1 MKKQTNLYIFAYAS
15 IMVIVV
21 AAILSFAS
29 IALKPAQMKNLEI
42 EKKLDILRSVNL
54 GTDAANAD
62 NKNSYVEQE
71 FDKFIKQRLVVDYK
85 GNIKEGVDAFD
96 INIKEEQAKSLDQR
110 SLPLY
115 VCVLEDGSTKYII
128 PVRGKGLWGPIWGNI
143 ALNNDMNTIYGVTF
157 DHQGETPGLGA
168 DINRPFFMD
177 PFKGKQIMQDGK
189 FVSITVVKGGADESD
204 THGVDA
210 ISGGT
215 ITSKGLEAMVKT
227 CLSDYVPYFNN
238 VRQ

>member
-54 GTDAANAD
+54 AADASNVKD
-62 NKNSYVEQE
+62 KNSYVEGE

-85 GNIKEGVDAFD
+85 GNVKEGVDAFE
-96 INIKEEQAKSLDQR
+96 ITLKEEQAKDIEDR
-110 SLPLY
+110 NLPLY
-115 VCVLEDGSTKYII
+115 VCQFEDGSVKYII
-128 PVRGKGLWGPIWGNI
+128 PVLGKGLWGPIWGNI
-143 ALNNDMNTIYGVTF
+143 ALNEDMNTIYGVTF
-157 DHQGETPGLGA
+157 DHKGETPGLGA
-168 DINRPFFMD
+168 DINKPFFME
-177 PFKGKQIMQDGK
+177 PFKGKQIMNGDK
-189 FVSITVVKGGADESD
+189 FVSIIVHKGGAPEGDI
-204 THGVDA
+204 HGVDA

-238 VRQ
+238 VRK